1 MFDRGEVIRFIS
13 AAARPA
19 SRTMATMSD
28 PRQILPREVPVA
40 RWTAAV
46 VTSNASDLISSL
58 IVSWL
63 PLRPNSLPVE
73 IPLANDSCDCY
84 FPDSPDDTPSPE
96 PSKRDER
103 NQPSSI
109 GTDMEYPSVVATDLQ
124 LGVDIEGRQ
133 TYG

>member
-1 MFDRGEVIRFIS
+1 
-13 AAARPA
+13 
-19 SRTMATMSD
+19 MSD

-46 VTSNASDLISSL
+46 VTSSASDLVSSL

-73 IPLANDSCDCY
+73 IPLANDSCDCD
-84 FPDSPDDTPSPE
+84 FPNSPDDAPSPE

-109 GTDMEYPSVVATDLQ
+109 GTDMEYPGIVAT
-124 LGVDIEGRQ
+124 
-133 TYG
+133 